1 MLPVAPEQNFVGL
14 PGDVLHEAAA
24 NIWNSMLELEIAR
37 DDGLPIIPPDGERL
51 LAGRVTIDGSWQGC
65 VLLVCP
71 KAVARKAAAAMFEIP
86 PSAITDTELRDTVGE
101 LTHMLGSNLKSLL
114 PSPSLVSLP
123 DVTEHYNI
131 AVAGRLAGRVLLR
144 CEGQIL
150 QISLFEQE

>member
-1 MLPVAPEQNFVGL
+1 V
-14 PGDVLHEAAA
+14 DVLQEAAES
-24 NIWNSMLELEIAR
+24 IWNSMLELEIRR
-37 DDGLPIIPPDGERL
+37 DDGLPVALAAGEQL
-51 LAGRVTIDGSWQGC
+51 LAGRVTISGSWRGC

-71 KAVARKAAAAMFEIP
+71 RAVARKAAAAMFKIP
-86 PSAITDTELRDTVGE
+86 PLAITEPELRDTVGE

-123 DVTEHYNI
+123 AVTAHYNI
-131 AVAGRLAGRVLLR
+131 AVDGRPAGRVLLR